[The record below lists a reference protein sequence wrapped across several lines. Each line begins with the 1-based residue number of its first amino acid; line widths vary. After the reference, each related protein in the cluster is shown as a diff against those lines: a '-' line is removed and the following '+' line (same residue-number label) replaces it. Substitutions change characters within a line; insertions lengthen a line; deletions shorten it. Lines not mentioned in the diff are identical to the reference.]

1 MVMNNKEQIRKQ
13 INYLQSQL
21 EEIEKQEHS
30 LSAERATLEARLMKL
45 DNLEAELTAQ
55 ITEIRVESKNI
66 RERLYNI
73 PVQVEMKLEETQIQ
87 TIDEVS
93 ENKVIEAEKPDA
105 PFLM

>member
-1 MVMNNKEQIRKQ
+1 MNNKEQIRKQ